1 MGMINKRVPTQTRVY
16 SPILSQ
22 RGKAGE
28 KCLSVY
34 IPDTRPLGLQSPVMD
49 QTMWKKDWEDWRTKL
64 QQVAV
69 QRWCQPAGA
78 MLSCNFFTVANLPI
92 NSVDKSKVFSG
103 IAAENLSLLHNLPNR
118 RMKYTCFTVCS
129 RDLALKLGDKR
140 FVPAG

>member
-1 MGMINKRVPTQTRVY
+1 MGMINTRVPTQTRVY

-22 RGKAGE
+22 RGKAGV

-34 IPDTRPLGLQSPVMD
+34 NPDTRPQGLQSLVMD

-69 QRWCQPAGA
+69 ERWCQPARP

-92 NSVDKSKVFSG
+92 SSVDKSKVFRESQPR
-103 IAAENLSLLHNLPNR
+103 IYHCYTICKNR
-118 RMKYTCFTVCS
+118 RMKYSCFTVCS
-129 RDLALKLGDKR
+129 RYLALKLGDKR
-140 FVPAG
+140 FVSAG